1 RKKRHNQGRSTTHEL
16 PHPAGYPRR
25 RHLHQQRAPL
35 GAPCGP
41 GGGDD
46 GKDGRLRVK
55 GVLPGPLE
63 APQTGSERAALSEQA
78 EQVGLPEEAT
88 SD

>member
-1 RKKRHNQGRSTTHEL
+1 MAQ
-16 PHPAGYPRR
+16 
-25 RHLHQQRAPL
+25 
-35 GAPCGP
+35 

-63 APQTGSERAALSEQA
+63 APQAGSERAGLSEQA

>member
-1 RKKRHNQGRSTTHEL
+1 MCIRDSTSSVPTWAL
-16 PHPAGYPRR
+16 SVA
-25 RHLHQQRAPL
+25 Q
-35 GAPCGP
+35 

-63 APQTGSERAALSEQA
+63 APRSGSERAALSEQA
-78 EQVGLPEEAT
+78 EQAGIPEGV
-88 SD
+88 SRG